1 MTQVATT
8 PRHDPDEVLLGF
20 TVALRAAGV
29 VVTHDRAQGYLVAA
43 SEIGL
48 ANAAGVYHA
57 GRATLCGS
65 PSDLDRYDQVYDA
78 YFDVRTGLPR
88 PRPAPSRGLVDSIL
102 PATEADSADGREEAG
117 EESVRA
123 LASASEV
130 LRHRDV
136 AALSAH
142 EKHRLAA
149 MFASLQ
155 PRAPMRRAARRRPSR
170 RGSVDASR
178 TLRASLRQMGE
189 PARISW
195 RRNGIRPRPVVLL
208 TDVSGSMSSYADS
221 ILRLAHRITVATG
234 PGSAIGGRV
243 ETFSVGTRLTP
254 LTRSM
259 QSRDPERALVMA
271 GQAVPDW
278 SGGTRLGE
286 TLEIF
291 IDRWGQRGMAR
302 GAVVVVFSDGW
313 ERGDPGLL
321 AEQMARLHRI
331 AHRVIWVNPHRGK
344 AGYEPIQG
352 GVRAVLPH
360 VDDFVAGHSL
370 AAFAEVLDLISR
382 S

>member
-1 MTQVATT
+1 M
-8 PRHDPDEVLLGF
+8 LLGF
-20 TVALRAAGV
+20 TIALRAAGV
-29 VVTHDRAQGYLVAA
+29 VVTHDRAQGYLIAA
-43 SEIGL
+43 GEIGL

-102 PATEADSADGREEAG
+102 PASRGGLRGRPRRGRRRSRCELSPAPVRCCGIAMSPPSPRTRSTGWQPCSRVFNLGRPCGARPEDG
-117 EESVRA
+117 
-123 LASASEV
+123 
-130 LRHRDV
+130 
-136 AALSAH
+136 
-142 EKHRLAA
+142 
-149 MFASLQ
+149 
-155 PRAPMRRAARRRPSR
+155 RRAAVRWTRRARCGPACDR
-170 RGSVDASR
+170 WASR
-178 TLRASLRQMGE
+178 LGSRGGD
-189 PARISW
+189 
-195 RRNGIRPRPVVLL
+195 NGVRPRPVVLL

-234 PGSAIGGRV
+234 PGSPMRGRV

-254 LTRSM
+254 LTRAM
-259 QSRDPERALVMA
+259 QARDPERALVMA

-352 GVRAVLPH
+352 GVQAVLPH

-370 AAFAEVLDLISR
+370 AAFAEVLDLIANA
-382 S
+382 